1 MSVKVSRVPEQAV
14 NLKKTY
20 LKDDDDADADADDD
34 DDDFVK
40 FTICYK
46 FNDDGDD

>member
-14 NLKKTY
+14 NLKKKS
-20 LKDDDDADADADDD
+20 LKDDDNADDD
-34 DDDFVK
+34 DDDVK
-40 FTICYK
+40 FTICNK